1 MKVLVTGGNGF
12 LGRAIV
18 RQLLDA
24 GHKVRS
30 FSRQPSTVLDQWE
43 VEQIRGDVRDLDTVK
58 QAVESCAAV
67 IHTAAKAGVWGPASE
82 YEPVNVQ
89 GTRNLL
95 MAVKAAGI
103 DKFVHASSPSVVFD
117 GKDETNLAE
126 SQASY
131 PKSYL
136 TQYSRTKAL
145 AEQEVLAA
153 NGPELATVALRPH
166 LIWGPGDPHLL
177 PRLWARALSG
187 RLRLVGSGTNRIDTT
202 YIDNAALAH
211 RLALE
216 KLAPGAACSGQAY
229 FISNGEPMPIAELFG
244 RFLEVAGLPAAIP
257 AVPEWAASALAWWLE
272 LRAQGK
278 TSASEPL
285 LTKFVVQQLAREHW
299 FDLSKAKRDLGY
311 QAKVSLASGLERLK
325 QSLKAVKMPDTG
337 FTLCAGS

>member
-24 GHKVRS
+24 GHTVCS
-30 FSRQPSTVLDQWE
+30 FARKPSIALDQWG
-43 VEQIRGDVRDLDTVK
+43 VEQIRGDVRDLSTVK
-58 QAVESCAAV
+58 QAVEGCQAV

-95 MAVKAAGI
+95 AAVKASGI
-103 DKFVHASSPSVVFD
+103 ERFVHTSSPSVVFD
-117 GKDETNLAE
+117 GKDESNLSE

-131 PKSYL
+131 PSSYL

-145 AEQEVLAA
+145 AEQEVLSA
-153 NGPELATVALRPH
+153 NSPQLATVALRPH

-211 RLALE
+211 LLALD
-216 KLAPGAACSGQAY
+216 KLAPGAYCAGQAY

-244 RFLEVAGLPAAIP
+244 RFLEAAGLPTTIP
-257 AVPEWAASALAWWLE
+257 AVSEWMALGLAWWLE
-272 LRAQGK
+272 LRAGGK
-278 TSASEPL
+278 SSAAEPL
-285 LTKFVVQQLAREHW
+285 LTRFVVLQLAREHW

-311 QAKVSLASGLERLK
+311 QPRVTLAAGLELLK
-325 QSLKAVKMPDTG
+325 TSLKTVKMPDNS